1 MANQPGAAAPNASS
15 GGSGMTI
22 AIVVVVLIV
31 LVGVGYWYYTKS
43 SAGSDG
49 STNTLPSIP
58 PPPPPPVGATPSMA
72 PGTSS
77 TPPPPPPLLTTLY
90 SSGQK
95 IQDSELEV
103 GLATVPFFAAPFGYT
118 LGQPP
123 AYSMSMDIMIAQQG
137 DRWRN
142 IFEHGPQDGADFPPG
157 QTFRRP
163 AVFVTG
169 SDNPPANRIMV
180 VHSNMSNENSSVTT
194 VNTAPMG
201 KYFTLTWVVY
211 NGTMTV
217 YWNGVAD
224 AAGAV
229 STSFNWPPV
238 DQPWTWLQSSYLGNI
253 AGSIKVKNVYFWNRA
268 LAQSDLQNIAAQ
280 YAGSSTSTSHY
291 LPEPYTKN

>member
-1 MANQPGAAAPNASS
+1 MGMIIAA
-15 GGSGMTI
+15 
-22 AIVVVVLIV
+22 VVVL
-31 LVGVGYWYYTKS
+31 LVCLAAGYWYYSKSASDSGAS
-43 SAGSDG
+43 SA
-49 STNTLPSIP
+49 NTLPSIP
-58 PPPPPPVGATPSMA
+58 PPPPPPVGTPA
-72 PGTSS
+72 PSAMT
-77 TPPPPPPLLTTLY
+77 TTTTAVTPLLQTLY

-103 GLATVPFFAAPFGYT
+103 GLATVPFFSAPFGYT

-169 SDNPPANRIMV
+169 GDNPPANRIMV

-280 YAGSSTSTSHY
+280 YAGSSTSHY
-291 LPEPYTKN
+291 LPEPYSKN